1 MAEAPRNDEA
11 RTKPARRGGN
21 FLLLT
26 VAVLGALATAF
37 FAFSQDREFAA
48 DVLRALFGLAGGSTA
63 GG

>member
-1 MAEAPRNDEA
+1 MAEAPSNQTRA
-11 RTKPARRGGN
+11 KPARRGGT

-26 VAVLGALATAF
+26 VAILGVLATAF